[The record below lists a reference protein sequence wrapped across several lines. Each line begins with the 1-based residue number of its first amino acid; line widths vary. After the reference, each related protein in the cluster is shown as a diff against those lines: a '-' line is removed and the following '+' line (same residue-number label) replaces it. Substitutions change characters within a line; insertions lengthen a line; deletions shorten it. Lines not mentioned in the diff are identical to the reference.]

1 MLLQKRSIVT
11 PTSIRTLKKSNWR
24 SKFKDNFF
32 KIVSYQFFSLI
43 KLSEN
48 SKCKANSIYFLINT
62 IQSNKDVYS
71 TSSKNS
77 LSDANKFQSIAI
89 SLYNVDSKDKFLPL
103 PLSTTSKVFQCKET
117 GVHVSKDNGRN
128 SCEKKKYSVAL
139 IKPLLDM
146 PSNFFIELILNS
158 KRDVSTYKKLSSKPL
173 LMQRSMK

>member
-1 MLLQKRSIVT
+1 MLLQKRPIVT
-11 PTSIRTLKKSNWR
+11 PTSIRTLKKFNWR

-32 KIVSYQFFSLI
+32 KIVPYQFFSLI

-62 IQSNKDVYS
+62 IQCNKDVDS

-117 GVHVSKDNGRN
+117 GVHVSKDNGLKSKSN
-128 SCEKKKYSVAL
+128 SCEKKKILCCSYQT
-139 IKPLLDM
+139 
-146 PSNFFIELILNS
+146 FIS
-158 KRDVSTYKKLSSKPL
+158 YAFKLFH
-173 LMQRSMK
+173 